1 MTQTRNICEGFD
13 EELIL
18 SVSLPGMKYG
28 AFNII
33 H

>member
-1 MTQTRNICEGFD
+1 MTQNRNIGEGFD

-18 SVSLPGMKYG
+18 SVSLPGMKSG
-28 AFNII
+28 TFNII

>member
-1 MTQTRNICEGFD
+1 MTQTRNSGEGFD

-18 SVSLPGMKYG
+18 SVIFPGMKSG
-28 AFNII
+28 AFNIR